1 LFTLGMLGCVVI
13 VISVQRGEY
22 PIAVFDVVKTLMGI
36 DTGNSDHPFVIYTLR
51 LSRTLIAFL
60 VGVALAISGTIFQG
74 LTQNSLADPSIIGI
88 DAGASLVAVA
98 LIVLFPA
105 TPVYVLPIAAFLG
118 ALGMAVLL
126 YSLAW
131 QGGSSPIL
139 LILLGVGLSAI
150 AGAFTSLMI
159 TFGQIEDVTQA
170 LVWLAGSVYGRT
182 WEQFFAL
189 LPWIGVG
196 VPLAFTLA
204 RDLNVLNLGDDIAM
218 SLGTQIEWRRGLLV
232 LVAAALSGAAV
243 ATAGMV
249 GFVGLIAPHIGRQLI
264 GVNHQNVL
272 PVTALLGGL
281 CVTLADL
288 IGRTIFAPIELP
300 CGVVTAAIG
309 APFFLYLLVRGRR
322 L

>member
-1 LFTLGMLGCVVI
+1 MLSCVVI

-36 DTGNSDHPFVIYTLR
+36 NTGNSDHPFVIYTLR

-288 IGRTIFAPIELP
+288 IGRTLFAPIELP

>member
-1 LFTLGMLGCVVI
+1 MLGCVVI